1 MGFELAEGPRKSV
14 HLFIGTL
21 SRYIPEMTR
30 LWKNSKSSVLTLV
43 ITAVAGACVLAFA
56 YHLRHYSEILSGVI
70 GGLTI
75 ILGMV
80 TAEWLRSTSEASEET
95 WLHLRNLSVNF
106 SSVIF
111 NPEFLLTDPSSIEYR
126 DQWKTMMEVFADL
139 THLTIKTR
147 WPQPNAKDVRRRSLE
162 VVGALNAMVGDAF
175 QNEHL
180 WSVEKRYQLLQ
191 EADALFFAF
200 DAVSKKEEK
209 IFLNAHAKWRET
221 ERREG
226 MGMQWMKQAER
237 ERKSKSKE

>member
-1 MGFELAEGPRKSV
+1 MFNSWR
-14 HLFIGTL
+14 F
-21 SRYIPEMTR
+21 
-30 LWKNSKSSVLTLV
+30 SKSTSLTLAV
-43 ITAVAGACVLAFA
+43 TTAAGAFVLAFA
-56 YHLRHYSEILSGVI
+56 YHLHHYTEILSGVI

-95 WLHLRNLSVNF
+95 WLHLRNLAVNF

-147 WPQPNAKDVRRRSLE
+147 WPQPNAKDVRRRALE

-180 WSVEKRYQLLQ
+180 WSVEKRYQLLL

-200 DAVSKKEEK
+200 EAVSKKEEQ
-209 IFLNAHAKWRET
+209 IYLNARSKWRET
-221 ERREG
+221 EQREG
-226 MGMQWMKQAER
+226 MGMQWLKQAER
-237 ERKSKSKE
+237 ERQRKE